1 MFLRIQI
8 ALKIVIFLYQTILFE
23 EYGNKNVYMFLTA
36 YFQVL
41 LKIKILSILGNY
53 TVSEVEY
60 DIYTYIKN
68 KCFFFS

>member
-8 ALKIVIFLYQTILFE
+8 ALEIVIFLYQTILFE

-53 TVSEVEY
+53 TVSGVEY

-68 KCFFFS
+68 KCFF

>member
-1 MFLRIQI
+1 MFLRIQK
-8 ALKIVIFLYQTILFE
+8 ALEIVIFLYQTILFE

-53 TVSEVEY
+53 RTR
-60 DIYTYIKN
+60 
-68 KCFFFS
+68 